1 MSATSTADTQEAEM
15 AGRAA
20 VRAALDGQ
28 TDVMVTL
35 ERVPGAEYS
44 CVTGLAPL
52 ELVGGKV
59 RTMPAE
65 YLDRSTGL
73 VRDEFI
79 KYLKPLVGELPK
91 MARLD

>member
-1 MSATSTADTQEAEM
+1 MSATSESDTQEAEM

-20 VRAALDGQ
+20 VQAALDGES
-28 TDVMVTL
+28 DVMVTL
-35 ERVPGAEYS
+35 ERESGAAYS

-59 RTMPAE
+59 REMPDE
-65 YLDRSTGL
+65 YLDRSSGL

-79 KYLKPLVGELPK
+79 KYLRPLVGELPQL
-91 MARLD
+91 ARLD